1 MLIFLFLCLIV
12 FFYWQFK
19 MIRKYSFQYDKFK
32 INIPQRNVCING
44 ETISFKEIDH
54 ICVLEMEQPGIAE
67 KAFSKAAYH
76 VYLTKVMFRLKNGNN
91 VSCLFNSKLALYKAL
106 KKLQPFVTVY
116 ADIEQY
122 KISISWRIIVFL
134 AFVILGIMW
143 GLSAR

>member
-44 ETISFKEIDH
+44 ETVSFKEIDH
-54 ICVLEMEQPGIAE
+54 ICVLELEQPSIAE
-67 KAFSKAAYH
+67 KAFSKTAYH
-76 VYLTKVMFRLKNGNN
+76 TYLTKMIFHLKNGTA
-91 VSCLFNSKLALYKAL
+91 VSCRFNSKGALYKAL
-106 KKLQPFVTVY
+106 KRLQPFVAIY
-116 ADIEQY
+116 ENIEQY

-143 GLSAR
+143 SLSI

>member
-44 ETISFKEIDH
+44 ETVSFKEIDH
-54 ICVLEMEQPGIAE
+54 ICVLELEQPSIAE
-67 KAFSKAAYH
+67 KAFSKTAYH
-76 VYLTKVMFRLKNGNN
+76 TYLTKMIFHLKNGTV
-91 VSCLFNSKLALYKAL
+91 VSCRFNSKGALYKAL
-106 KKLQPFVTVY
+106 KRLQPFVAIY
-116 ADIEQY
+116 ENIEQY

-143 GLSAR
+143 SLSI

>member
-44 ETISFKEIDH
+44 ETVSFKEIDH
-54 ICVLEMEQPGIAE
+54 ICVLELEQPSTTE
-67 KAFSKAAYH
+67 KAFSKTAYH
-76 VYLTKVMFRLKNGNN
+76 TYLTKMIFHLKNGTA
-91 VSCLFNSKLALYKAL
+91 VSCRFNSKGALYKAL
-106 KKLQPFVTVY
+106 KRLQPFVAIY
-116 ADIEQY
+116 ENIEQY
-122 KISISWRIIVFL
+122 KISIFWRIIVFL